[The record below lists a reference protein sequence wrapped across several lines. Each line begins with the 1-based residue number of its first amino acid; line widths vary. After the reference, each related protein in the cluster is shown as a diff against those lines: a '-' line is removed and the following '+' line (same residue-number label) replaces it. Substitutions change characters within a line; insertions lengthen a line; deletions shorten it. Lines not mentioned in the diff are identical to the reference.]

1 MSTKALKKQIAQA
14 VYKATS
20 SSMKPPKEK
29 HVKRLCL
36 QTFSRDDQANEEMVR
51 CLYKRLE
58 KDNWAVVLK
67 ALMVFHRCFRDG
79 DQYFMESLRS
89 KSSSIFALRRF
100 SAVAPQGNVYTL
112 FVRKY
117 AKYLEEKVS
126 VLRLIGLQFEKTRD
140 ACKSL
145 PDKEAFKRVPKLQ
158 SQLNALLNCKMR
170 AQHVGKNLLIVST
183 YMLLLKDS
191 LVLYPILNDGVIG
204 LIDRCFKMRKKE
216 AQRVL
221 EIYTLFVKETDA
233 LITFYDVARTFA
245 QHLPQI
251 HRAKTTL
258 IDALQQHISKMPDDD
273 GEDLP
278 KEEEMMQADEDIP
291 AYTAGSAGNDDESEE
306 PEDADSSEEDDSG
319 SVPVS
324 EPLPFDIVKGTQNM
338 AVSGNQAAARTN
350 PSLTS
355 SPSFAVLTAQQ
366 QQPRGTTSQGWAVFD
381 DGNTPAH
388 LATNSAQRGNALSN
402 NASVTFGTQLDADPF
417 DTWASDFST
426 SPATPVIAGG
436 APAPVSYQQKADSI
450 KNMLGSL
457 YHQPTGPT
465 GLTSGSPSNPFA
477 DPVPQ
482 QQMSV
487 NPFLAAPTTT
497 YAVQQPAMQP
507 QPAQPY
513 NPFL

>member
-1 MSTKALKKQIAQA
+1 
-14 VYKATS
+14 
-20 SSMKPPKEK
+20 
-29 HVKRLCL
+29 
-36 QTFSRDDQANEEMVR
+36 
-51 CLYKRLE
+51 
-58 KDNWAVVLK
+58 
-67 ALMVFHRCFRDG
+67 
-79 DQYFMESLRS
+79 
-89 KSSSIFALRRF
+89 
-100 SAVAPQGNVYTL
+100 
-112 FVRKY
+112 
-117 AKYLEEKVS
+117 
-126 VLRLIGLQFEKTRD
+126 
-140 ACKSL
+140 
-145 PDKEAFKRVPKLQ
+145 
-158 SQLNALLNCKMR
+158 
-170 AQHVGKNLLIVST
+170 
-183 YMLLLKDS
+183 
-191 LVLYPILNDGVIG
+191 
-204 LIDRCFKMRKKE
+204 MRKKE

-278 KEEEMMQADEDIP
+278 KEEEMTQADEDLSY
-291 AYTAGSAGNDDESEE
+291 AAASAGNEDESEE
-306 PEDADSSEEDDSG
+306 PEDADSSEEDSESG
-319 SVPVS
+319 SVPTS

-338 AVSGNQAAARTN
+338 GVSGKQAAAARTN

-436 APAPVSYQQKADSI
+436 APTQVSYQQKADSI

-457 YHQPTGPT
+457 YQQPTGPT
-465 GLTSGSPSNPFA
+465 GLTTGSPSNPFA

-482 QQMSV
+482 QPMMATASV

-497 YAVQQPAMQP
+497 YAPAMQP

>member
-1 MSTKALKKQIAQA
+1 MSTKAAKKQIAQA

-20 SSMKPPKEK
+20 NSLKPPKEK

-36 QTFSRDDQANEEMVR
+36 QTFSRDDQANDEMVR

-58 KDNWAVVLK
+58 KDNWSVVLK

-79 DQYFMESLRS
+79 DQYFMESLRA

-126 VLRLIGLQFEKTRD
+126 VLRLIGIQFEKTRD

-258 IDALQQHISKMPDDD
+258 IEALQQHISKMPDDD
-273 GEDLP
+273 GEDIP
-278 KEEEMMQADEDIP
+278 KDDDPQHDEEIP
-291 AYTAGSAGNDDESEE
+291 AYTVNVGGGNESESDE
-306 PEDADSSEEDDSG
+306 PDEADSSEEDDG
-319 SVPVS
+319 VPTS
-324 EPLPFDIVKGTQNM
+324 EPLPFDLVKQAGGAQPT
-338 AVSGNQAAARTN
+338 SGRAAAQN
-350 PSLTS
+350 LTT
-355 SPSFAVLTAQQ
+355 SPSFAVLTSQQ
-366 QQPRGTTSQGWAVFD
+366 QQPRGTTAQGWAIFD
-381 DGNTPAH
+381 DGNAASAM
-388 LATNSAQRGNALSN
+388 ATNVNQRNDALSN
-402 NASVTFGTQLDADPF
+402 APVTFGTQLDADPF

-426 SPATPVIAGG
+426 SPAGPMGQG
-436 APAPVSYQQKADSI
+436 AAPTQVSYQQKADSI

-457 YHQPTGPT
+457 YQHPTGIT
-465 GLTSGSPSNPFA
+465 TGSPGNPFA
-477 DPVPQ
+477 EPTP
-482 QQMSV
+482 MMTGSV
-487 NPFLAAPTTT
+487 NPFLATPAPA
-497 YAVQQPAMQP
+497 YGVQPNMQP
-507 QPAQPY
+507 QANPQPY